1 MKIYFISSN
10 KYKISEVKEILED
23 EGVEIEGHELKINE
37 IQSPIM
43 EDIAIDKAK
52 KAYKKIGRPVMVE
65 QTGLYIPE
73 FGNLPGG
80 LTQVFWDSLQA
91 DKFCEFFAKKSPNVT
106 AKTIIAF
113 CDGMKIHTFSGEI
126 EGSIVEEPRG
136 DRAFQWD
143 CVFQPTGYDKTF
155 AELGAVKN
163 QISMRKK
170 ALMEFKKYLED
181 KDNV

>member
-80 LTQVFWDSLQA
+80 LTQVFGIHYKLINFVNFLLKNLQTLPL
-91 DKFCEFFAKKSPNVT
+91 K
-106 AKTIIAF
+106 
-113 CDGMKIHTFSGEI
+113 
-126 EGSIVEEPRG
+126 
-136 DRAFQWD
+136 
-143 CVFQPTGYDKTF
+143 
-155 AELGAVKN
+155 L
-163 QISMRKK
+163 
-170 ALMEFKKYLED
+170 
-181 KDNV
+181 